1 MLSARQSAQN
11 CTDGLTCSAYIDAH
25 PASRLSSPDFTR
37 PSIGRRSQ
45 ASRFHHG
52 SSMGR
57 IPLRFGHTSPGPSLW
72 PPVQM
77 NADQTCLWVAA
88 GILSSH
94 ESITQVP
101 QGLEGGLESVRARET
116 QLSPAR
122 YCLGRA
128 VRKGSQTRFASI
140 NSTLCRVFGQRHLR
154 VQVGLKPRAPPLGRC
169 LCQLSYQ
176 NPRLSI

>member
-1 MLSARQSAQN
+1 MGGGGVSHRRGSDEMLSARQSAQN
-11 CTDGLTCSAYIDAH
+11 CSDGLTCSAYIDAH

-52 SSMGR
+52 SYMGR
-57 IPLRFGHTSPGPSLW
+57 ISLRFGHTSPGPSLW

-101 QGLEGGLESVRARET
+101 LGLEGGLES
-116 QLSPAR
+116 
-122 YCLGRA
+122 
-128 VRKGSQTRFASI
+128 
-140 NSTLCRVFGQRHLR
+140 
-154 VQVGLKPRAPPLGRC
+154 
-169 LCQLSYQ
+169 
-176 NPRLSI
+176 